1 MCKKLDY
8 LNDYYI
14 EIYDEQDNYIG
25 FLENI
30 ENACKLF
37 NKELKEVL
45 RKLRNNEMFVKN
57 GKKYKLFLNK
67 KELSYKEIRCS
78 KRWKNI
84 KAIYSEIGNILNKS
98 I

>member
-8 LNDYYI
+8 LNDYYV
-14 EIYDEQDNYIG
+14 EVYDEKDNYIT
-25 FLENI
+25 FFNDIKTLNTV
-30 ENACKLF
+30 F

-45 RKLRNNEMFVKN
+45 RKLRNNEMFVIN

-67 KELSYKEIRCS
+67 KKLSYKEIRCS
-78 KRWKNI
+78 KRWENI
-84 KAIYSEIGNILNKS
+84 KEIYSEIGNLLNKS

>member
-30 ENACKLF
+30 ENACPIF
-37 NKELKEVL
+37 NKELKKIL
-45 RKLRNNEMFVKN
+45 YAIRNNNYIIHEN
-57 GKKYKLFLNK
+57 KKYKLFLNK
-67 KELSYKEIRCS
+67 KELTKNEIKGE
-78 KRWKNI
+78 KRKWK
-84 KAIYSEIGNILNKS
+84 KLNMN
-98 I
+98 